1 MELCGGPNPLL
12 CPEGGKLGAGK
23 GNEGICKQKPTAR
36 VCFAEIWK
44 RLYIRVVFPKTKKSY
59 VGILEGKN
67 PKSSS

>member
-44 RLYIRVVFPKTKKSY
+44 TASETVFLNTKKLRRY
-59 VGILEGKN
+59 IGGQ
-67 PKSSS
+67 KS